1 MSDETK
7 ISECEKLMAQIYDE
21 EQKLYDLYRMKDIY
35 ERNLRDMKKKLYQT
49 CEHEWV
55 RDWEDRDERSRWIC
69 SKCKL
74 QRHAYY

>member
-7 ISECEKLMAQIYDE
+7 LNECEKLMIELERE
-21 EQKLYDLYRMKDIY
+21 EKKLCDLYRMKDIY
-35 ERNLRDMKKKLYQT
+35 ERNIRDMKKKLYYK
-49 CEHEWV
+49 CDHNWV

-69 SKCKL
+69 TKCKL